1 MLLDFCKILRLL
13 SNRNNYT
20 RNDYRYS
27 FSLTCLNNFLN
38 LLKLAVCNLVKI
50 YITKQLPRE
59 VNIILRTIALLKALI
74 LDTNMFFFQVVIG
87 LVVPLYISRLEFKSK
102 EELQLMPQTEE
113 EHMIGLEEENESVE
127 NNKNNE
133 RDRLPDPDVEVSVS
147 VMQVLKVLNVYYNI
161 FKLLCS
167 FWWLVLQFVV

>member
-1 MLLDFCKILRLL
+1 M
-13 SNRNNYT
+13 
-20 RNDYRYS
+20 
-27 FSLTCLNNFLN
+27 
-38 LLKLAVCNLVKI
+38 
-50 YITKQLPRE
+50 
-59 VNIILRTIALLKALI
+59 
-74 LDTNMFFFQVVIG
+74 VIG

-147 VMQVLKVLNVYYNI
+147 VMQVLKVLNVYNNI

>member
-1 MLLDFCKILRLL
+1 
-13 SNRNNYT
+13 
-20 RNDYRYS
+20 
-27 FSLTCLNNFLN
+27 
-38 LLKLAVCNLVKI
+38 
-50 YITKQLPRE
+50 
-59 VNIILRTIALLKALI
+59 
-74 LDTNMFFFQVVIG
+74 
-87 LVVPLYISRLEFKSK
+87 
-102 EELQLMPQTEE
+102 MPQTEE

-147 VMQVLKVLNVYYNI
+147 VMQVLNVYNNI

>member
-1 MLLDFCKILRLL
+1 M
-13 SNRNNYT
+13 
-20 RNDYRYS
+20 
-27 FSLTCLNNFLN
+27 
-38 LLKLAVCNLVKI
+38 
-50 YITKQLPRE
+50 PRV
-59 VNIILRTIALLKALI
+59 VNVTWRTIALLKALI

-147 VMQVLKVLNVYYNI
+147 VMQVLKVLNVYNNI

>member
-1 MLLDFCKILRLL
+1 
-13 SNRNNYT
+13 
-20 RNDYRYS
+20 
-27 FSLTCLNNFLN
+27 
-38 LLKLAVCNLVKI
+38 
-50 YITKQLPRE
+50 
-59 VNIILRTIALLKALI
+59 
-74 LDTNMFFFQVVIG
+74 
-87 LVVPLYISRLEFKSK
+87 
-102 EELQLMPQTEE
+102 MPQTEE

-147 VMQVLKVLNVYYNI
+147 VMQVLKVLNVYNNI